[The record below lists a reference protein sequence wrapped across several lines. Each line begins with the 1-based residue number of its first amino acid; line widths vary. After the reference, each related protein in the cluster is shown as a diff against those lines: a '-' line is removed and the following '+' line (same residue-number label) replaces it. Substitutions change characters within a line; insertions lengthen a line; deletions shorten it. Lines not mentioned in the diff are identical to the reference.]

1 MPSRVLECDFSLHLG
16 SGIET
21 IGACSVKTFRYSK
34 HWGLISSEFSTMNVS
49 LYALSEF
56 SDQGLAEAGDQRPA
70 SIEPRG
76 RRIGSG
82 AGNRNSACANSQ
94 KVMSTRKV
102 IRLLARAISFNFS
115 VKSLPSALSMTVFRK
130 RLSVQSLLSTCTHVH
145 STSVCTH
152 TCIQTETGRCGG
164 RPGPARAE
172 PNAGG
177 GEKHRAERQS
187 YTPDG

>member
-1 MPSRVLECDFSLHLG
+1 MHSVNSVTRGSQRQGTRGQPPSSPKAEGLDLE
-16 SGIET
+16 
-21 IGACSVKTFRYSK
+21 
-34 HWGLISSEFSTMNVS
+34 
-49 LYALSEF
+49 
-56 SDQGLAEAGDQRPA
+56 
-70 SIEPRG
+70 
-76 RRIGSG
+76 RITG
-82 AGNRNSACANSQ
+82 NSACANSQ

-115 VKSLPSALSMTVFRK
+115 VKSLPRALSTTVFRK
-130 RLSVQSLLSTCTHVH
+130 RLTVQSLLSTCTHVH

-164 RPGPARAE
+164 RPGSAGAE

-177 GEKHRAERQS
+177 GERHRAERQS

>member
-34 HWGLISSEFSTMNVS
+34 HSGLISSEFSTMNVS

-82 AGNRNSACANSQ
+82 AGS
-94 KVMSTRKV
+94 RK
-102 IRLLARAISFNFS
+102 FCMCQ
-115 VKSLPSALSMTVFRK
+115 LPESDVDKESDPF
-130 RLSVQSLLSTCTHVH
+130 
-145 STSVCTH
+145 
-152 TCIQTETGRCGG
+152 
-164 RPGPARAE
+164 
-172 PNAGG
+172 AGKG
-177 GEKHRAERQS
+177 N
-187 YTPDG
+187 